1 MWQEDKNIKEALKQ
15 ARKSGKDLDRGF
27 LLEPKETPNEEL
39 NKAIGAPKG
48 TIIKP
53 VPMPSPK
60 FDEDKEIDIGGMKIK
75 PSQMRPPKVTKD
87 GLMLL
92 KKGGAIDLSKCKVN
106 TAKKNSS
113 SSKW

>member
-1 MWQEDKNIKEALKQ
+1 MPKLEDEMMEAF
-15 ARKSGKDLDRGF
+15 RKSGKKDLDRGIY
-27 LLEPKETPNEEL
+27 LDPKEEPNEEL

-60 FDEDKEIDIGGMKIK
+60 FDENKEIDIGGMKIK
-75 PSQMRPPKVTKD
+75 PSQIRPPKVTKD

-92 KKGGAIDLSKCKVN
+92 KKGGKIDLGMCKVN
-106 TAKKNSS
+106 TVKKNSS

>member
-1 MWQEDKNIKEALKQ
+1 MWKEDKDLLKEIKK
-15 ARKSGKDLDRGF
+15 ARKEGRMIDKGF
-27 LLEPKETPNEEL
+27 ELYPEPKPNEEI

-53 VPMPSPK
+53 VPMPEPK
-60 FDEDKEIDIGGMKIK
+60 FDPDKEIDIGGMKIRRGDLK
-75 PSQMRPPKVTKD
+75 PVPMPMSQ
-87 GLMLL
+87 

>member
-1 MWQEDKNIKEALKQ
+1 MPKLEDEMMEAF
-15 ARKSGKDLDRGF
+15 RKSGKKDLDPGILRT
-27 LLEPKETPNEEL
+27 PKEDPDEEL

-53 VPMPSPK
+53 AKMPEYKVDPN
-60 FDEDKEIDIGGMKIK
+60 ETIDIGGRKIRRGELK
-75 PSQMRPPKVTKD
+75 PVPMP
-87 GLMLL
+87 MLE